1 MVEQLCSILRKDV
14 SEYLHKYVHYDV
26 NVTMALVY
34 TQDDEAG
41 KIISKHIRDTDKMI
55 RISTHLYAVIYQYTN
70 TDKESSAAVENLKEY
85 IHGKENSLI
94 AYTHFHESDKD
105 ADTIVIR
112 LYEIFE
118 DLFKKQDVN
127 MESDADYFKTFMRNH
142 ITSEDL

>member
-14 SEYLHKYVHYDV
+14 SEYLHKYIHYDV

-34 TQDDEAG
+34 TQDDAAG
-41 KIISKHIRDTDKMI
+41 SIIGARIRDTDKMI
-55 RISTHLYAVIYQYTN
+55 RISPHLYAVIYQYTN
-70 TDKESSAAVENLKEY
+70 SDKESSAAVENLEKN
-85 IHGKENSLI
+85 IHGRENSLI

-105 ADTIVIR
+105 ADTIIIR

-127 MESDADYFKTFMRNH
+127 TESDADYFKTFMKNH
-142 ITSEDL
+142 ITTEDL